1 MNEENVVVEQEID
14 LRQYLRVIWK
24 WRWLITLITVIAI
37 LTAGVFSFLIMA
49 PVYEARATLLVTHG
63 SQEQRIVTTDGTE
76 SVVNAVSR
84 LPIMSM
90 NSYVG
95 QLKSPYFLNRVI
107 RAAKLDPNEYTP
119 EKLLSALTITTMKD
133 TNLIEVK
140 FENTNPELAASVLN
154 TLCKE
159 FLAFVS
165 ENIEEQM
172 AKSVRFLEQ
181 QEAVVSKDLEAAR
194 QKLRNWT
201 ATNNTLELLQRRV
214 QSLNDEIARQRSQLL
229 RAQVERGLLDAGFA
243 RLREELSRTPP
254 TLEGNPNPAY
264 EELQKTL
271 LQKEVALTEKEAE
284 IKLIS
289 GFIDQ
294 LNKDLEVAQSELA
307 AKQDEYR
314 AVEKEVSELE
324 NTLSLI
330 KQKRIQ
336 TQMATSVNMGETNI
350 SLVSPALVPAKPV
363 KPRKALNMA
372 VAGVLGLMVSVML
385 AFVLEYMDDTIKTAD
400 DVSRVLGLPTLGS
413 IPVFGKH

>member
-1 MNEENVVVEQEID
+1 MNGENLVVEQEID

-24 WRWLITLITVIAI
+24 WRWVITLLTVMAV

-84 LPIMSM
+84 LPIMSI

-95 QLKSPYFLNRVI
+95 QLKSPYFLSRVI
-107 RAAKLDPNEYTP
+107 KAAKLDPIEYTP
-119 EKLLSALTITTMKD
+119 EKLLSALTVTTMKD

-140 FENTNPELAASVLN
+140 FENTDPQLAASVLN

-159 FLAFVS
+159 FLAFIS
-165 ENIEEQM
+165 ENVEEQM

-194 QKLRNWT
+194 QKLRSWT
-201 ATNNTLELLQRRV
+201 AANNALELLQRRV
-214 QSLNDEIARQRSQLL
+214 QSLNDEIAKQRSQLL
-229 RAQVERGLLDAGFA
+229 SAQVEKGLLEAGIA
-243 RLREELSRTPP
+243 KLRDELDKTPRT
-254 TLEGNPNPAY
+254 LDGVPNASF
-264 EELQKTL
+264 EELQKML
-271 LQKEVALTEKEAE
+271 VEKEVALTEKEAE
-284 IKLIS
+284 IGLIS

-294 LNKDLEVAQSELA
+294 LSKDLEAAQGELA
-307 AKQDEYR
+307 AKRDEYT
-314 AVEKEVSELE
+314 AVQKEVDELE
-324 NTLSLI
+324 STLSLI

-336 TQMATSVNMGETNI
+336 TQMAKSVNLGETNI
-350 SLVSPALVPAKPV
+350 SLVSPALVPSRPV

-372 VAGVLGLMVSVML
+372 VAGILGLMVSVML
-385 AFVLEYMDDTIKTAD
+385 AFVLEYLDDTIKTAD

-413 IPVFGKH
+413 IPVFGKR